1 MNGSRKNERIRKP
14 ARRRHPVTNRLHFFL
29 SIMMTVRRST
39 FFCFFFLNF
48 FYFPEDGE
56 TFQVKKSSHSKKVM
70 KMLDKERKKK
80 KYRTEGFSEEEKQ
93 ITESINIDSNNKIN
107 KKGKND
113 NSNSIQTEIR
123 TDDFVVRLL
132 LTIFATS

>member
-1 MNGSRKNERIRKP
+1 
-14 ARRRHPVTNRLHFFL
+14 
-29 SIMMTVRRST
+29 
-39 FFCFFFLNF
+39 
-48 FYFPEDGE
+48 
-56 TFQVKKSSHSKKVM
+56 M